1 MSFWGTEC
9 NPQHPP
15 SSKERISGNPL
26 RNRGSPPPWGPVL
39 TPHLLLAGL
48 LELHGDKAC
57 LLLAFPM
64 DEAPGFLSTDEEP
77 RNEGGE
83 GAASPALPVEGAAR
97 RRGPQPTPPTAGNA
111 ASTLHASTGFP
122 VPGRPLPPLQV
133 LFPTSC
139 HQEAQERAG
148 VTPQHLG
155 TGASDVSS
163 ACILTTGRA
172 QRKAVTSPNLA
183 GSWGPFSCH
192 HCRNATA
199 QAACHAEH
207 RRECAEPPG
216 GPRVWRAPRGGLQ
229 APPTGPLLPP
239 SVYHLHPRIPAR

>member
-1 MSFWGTEC
+1 MRKG
-9 NPQHPP
+9 
-15 SSKERISGNPL
+15 L
-26 RNRGSPPPWGPVL
+26 PWGATVSVL
-39 TPHLLLAGL
+39 PAASGGDRPLARPSPHTLPAPTPC
-48 LELHGDKAC
+48 EPQLHGDKAC

-163 ACILTTGRA
+163 ACVLTTGRA
-172 QRKAVTSPNLA
+172 QRKTVTSPNLA

-192 HCRNATA
+192 HCRVCVKVRPLFPPQNPALLSI
-199 QAACHAEH
+199 QRAAPSKLYT
-207 RRECAEPPG
+207 PP
-216 GPRVWRAPRGGLQ
+216 PHTHQ
-229 APPTGPLLPP
+229 PPAL
-239 SVYHLHPRIPAR
+239 